1 MRVQSPGPTE
11 GKEHQLHK
19 GVSDL
24 HKYATAPT
32 ITHTKCEMQIKIFV
46 QASNRVASEE
56 KGGTSQTQPGLHN
69 SIRGKA
75 GDKPDATRTQNIFTI
90 HTAFCSSKAC
100 EKRGKLPPGRNA
112 LRSTG
117 KLEQIMRHAPV
128 QFRGEDN
135 SYTRWPA
142 TGGGSRKTAL
152 KVRMTASNSTE
163 VTAMGRAET
172 VPVPLCKGLP

>member
-1 MRVQSPGPTE
+1 M
-11 GKEHQLHK
+11 
-19 GVSDL
+19 
-24 HKYATAPT
+24 
-32 ITHTKCEMQIKIFV
+32 
-46 QASNRVASEE
+46 
-56 KGGTSQTQPGLHN
+56 QPGLKTSLLYIQLSAQAKHVR
-69 SIRGKA
+69 RG
-75 GDKPDATRTQNIFTI
+75 
-90 HTAFCSSKAC
+90 
-100 EKRGKLPPGRNA
+100 EMPPGRNA

-152 KVRMTASNSTE
+152 KVRMTVSNSTE